1 MSKAYIIKVIY
12 FYNSS
17 WISCGH
23 TSVLV
28 IYKSGVSRTY
38 EPFCEPKSAKEF
50 VKTAKEHITSYGVVY
65 EKDDGD
71 EE

>member
-1 MSKAYIIKVIY
+1 MSKAYIIRVTY
-12 FYNSS
+12 FYSSS
-17 WISCGH
+17 WISRGH

-50 VKTAKEHITSYGVVY
+50 VKTAKKHITSYGVVY
-65 EKDDGD
+65 EKDGSD
-71 EE
+71 EK

>member
-1 MSKAYIIKVIY
+1 MSKAYIIRVIY
-12 FYNSS
+12 FYSSS
-17 WISCGH
+17 WISRGH

-50 VKTAKEHITSYGVVY
+50 VKTAKKHITSYGVVY
-65 EKDDGD
+65 EKDGGD

>member
-12 FYNSS
+12 FHNSS
-17 WISCGH
+17 WISCGP

-38 EPFCEPKSAKEF
+38 AAFCEPKSAKEF
-50 VKTAKEHITSYGVVY
+50 VKTAKKHITSYGVVY
-65 EKDDGD
+65 EKDGGD